1 MIEKTDGMTVY
12 FDNSA
17 TTRMSERALS
27 KMMLVAQE
35 FYGNPS
41 SLHSMGL
48 SAEKVMTE
56 ARNRILQTMG
66 LSRGVPGQLVF
77 TAGGTEA
84 NNLAIF
90 GSAYAKKRTGSP
102 RGRILISEGEHSCV
116 EECCRRLEADGFEV
130 VRIPT
135 RDGVL
140 DLQTLQVA
148 LTPNTILVSIM
159 LVNNETGAVYDVKN
173 AFSMAKRLCPNVL
186 THCDAVQ
193 GYMKMKFTPVSLGA
207 DLISIS
213 SHKIGGAKGVGA
225 LYVDPAVLKGKKLI
239 PIIYGGG
246 QESGF
251 RSGTENVYG
260 VAAFGE
266 AAMERNQ
273 TLAADIAAMTALRDR
288 LEKGIGTRFS
298 DGSVCVNRPAG
309 VRAPHILN
317 LRVPGVR
324 SETMLHYL
332 SAEGFFVSSG
342 SACSSHSHGVSR
354 ALAAFGLS
362 EKDADSSLRI
372 SFCPEN
378 TEGEVDAFLAA
389 LAGGVARLQR
399 KK

>member
-1 MIEKTDGMTVY
+1 MAVY

-17 TTRMSERALS
+17 TTRMTARSLEKLTA
-27 KMMLVAQE
+27 VAE
-35 FYGNPS
+35 TLYGNPS

-48 SAEKVMTE
+48 GAEKIMTE
-56 ARNRILQTMG
+56 ARNRILQTLG
-66 LSRGVPGQLVF
+66 VTRGVPGQLIF

-90 GSAYAKKRTGSP
+90 GSVYAKKRTGNP

-116 EECCRRLEADGFEV
+116 EACCARLEADGFEI

-135 RDGVL
+135 KGGVL
-140 DLQTLQVA
+140 DLSFLETA
-148 LTPNTILVSIM
+148 LTPNTVLVSIM
-159 LVNNETGAVYDVKN
+159 LVNNETGALYDVKR
-173 AFSMAKRLCPNVL
+173 AFTMTKRLCPNAV

-193 GYMKMKFTPVSLGA
+193 GYMKVRFTPAALSA
-207 DLISIS
+207 DLVSIS

-225 LYVDPAVLKGKKLI
+225 LYVDPAILKAKKLI
-239 PIIYGGG
+239 PTVYGGG

-266 AAMERNQ
+266 AAAERYL
-273 TLAADIAAMTALRDR
+273 TLGKDLETMTALRDR
-288 LEKGIGTRFS
+288 LEQGIETRFP
-298 DGSVCVNRPAG
+298 DGAVAVNRPEG
-309 VRAPHILN
+309 GRAPHILN
-317 LRVPGVR
+317 IRIPGVR

-342 SACSSHSHGVSR
+342 SACSSHSRGVSR
-354 ALAAFGLS
+354 ALTAFGLVDS
-362 EKDADSSLRI
+362 LADSSLRV

-378 TEGEVDAFLAA
+378 TPEETDAFLET